1 MEYFFFLSR
10 RGLSSASSLR
20 RVQQREAA
28 EEFLARLD
36 ETGYKPEKPSAF
48 RRFISKIRLWL
59 RERGFFVSHLSD
71 DDIASIISKSVRA
84 GLAKKKGTSK
94 FPLGVGEQTA
104 RFAVGE
110 ESTDEYGGVRKGTEE
125 TQDIILSK
133 SKDIDISQMSLTEK
147 AKNKHRHWKSL
158 SV

>member
-1 MEYFFFLSR
+1 MSDSDIETLIGRAAAKTRRNAWNRSSR
-10 RGLSSASSLR
+10 VVKDNLTTGN
-20 RVQQREAA
+20 
-28 EEFLARLD
+28 LD
-36 ETGYKPEKPSAF
+36 G
-48 RRFISKIRLWL
+48 R
-59 RERGFFVSHLSD
+59 
-71 DDIASIISKSVRA
+71 
-84 GLAKKKGTSK
+84 
-94 FPLGVGEQTA
+94 A